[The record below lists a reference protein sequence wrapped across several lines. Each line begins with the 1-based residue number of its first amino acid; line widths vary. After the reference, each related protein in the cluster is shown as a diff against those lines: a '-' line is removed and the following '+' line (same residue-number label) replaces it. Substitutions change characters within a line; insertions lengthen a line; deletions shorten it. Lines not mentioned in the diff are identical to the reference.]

1 VLEVK
6 EWVAQQI
13 GVVQIIGLE
22 ETGIVKWADTLKN

>member
-1 VLEVK
+1 
-6 EWVAQQI
+6 VAQQI